1 MKKEP
6 SVLVR
11 ETVKSGKLYI
21 DACLLEDPGV
31 VCVNNK
37 EIQKNKMISFKILY
51 ENNSRF
57 WLQNETWEYF
67 FAQEDVAKIEERV
80 AHFKSHWSPDQRS
93 PDQRSPDQLSEVT
106 ENIPAMPETADNA
119 SDNGFGKEYRTFAE
133 LSEAERLERMDQCK
147 SRLLALIA
155 QKPRQERLITEAL
168 VETTQDTILH
178 NHTALMEALN
188 LAEDDAKEKT
198 QNLVDSTR
206 DIVKASSQL
215 ISANIFND
223 DLMDTLVSKSNG
235 TIIQHMTRV
244 YLKGLA
250 FLTYYNKLVSSSSII
265 KKLRIA
271 FTENYTLFYRSL
283 LPHLH
288 MEDLTLER
296 VFLGGMR
303 AIPENMFYNWAIGFM
318 VHDIGKASAVEYH
331 EGEGAYNRELVMEHV
346 KVGYNSIINKTNY
359 PREAGLIAGY
369 HHEYYGDPSGYGFF
383 RTGLELYRKKNH
395 QAKQDYCISYEVEPV
410 INFQTLAFFP
420 AKVLEIIDVFDSLTD
435 PNRKYRKAM
444 TANEALAM
452 MEEEFVN
459 KNHKLDI
466 ILFDMFKRFINE
478 IPSS

>member
-6 SVLVR
+6 SVLVQ
-11 ETVKSGKLYI
+11 KIIASGKLYI
-21 DACLLEDPGV
+21 DACLFEDPSV

-37 EIQKNKMISFKILY
+37 EPQKNKIISFKILY
-51 ENNSRF
+51 ENNNHF

-67 FAQEDVAKIEERV
+67 FDQEDVAKIEARV
-80 AHFKSHWSPDQRS
+80 AQFKYQWTPEQLAMMENSP
-93 PDQRSPDQLSEVT
+93 
-106 ENIPAMPETADNA
+106 APEAAGNA
-119 SDNGFGKEYRTFAE
+119 SDDGFGNGYTTFAE
-133 LSEAERLERMDQCK
+133 LPESERLERMNQCK
-147 SRLLALIA
+147 NRLLALIA
-155 QKPRQERLITEAL
+155 QKPRQEQLITEAL
-168 VETTQDTILH
+168 VETTQDAILH
-178 NHTALMEALN
+178 NHTALMEAMN
-188 LAEDDAKEKT
+188 LSENDAKDKT
-198 QNLVDSTR
+198 QDLVESTR

-250 FLTYYNKLVSSSSII
+250 FLTYYNKLVSSSSYIT
-265 KKLRIA
+265 KLRIS
-271 FTENYTLFYRSL
+271 FSEKYTLFYRSL

-288 MEDLTLER
+288 IEDLTLEK

-303 AIPENMFYNWAIGFM
+303 AIPEHMFYNWAIGFM

-331 EGEGAYNRELVMEHV
+331 EGEGAYNRDLVMEHV

-383 RTGLELYRKKNH
+383 RTGLELYRKKNP
-395 QAKQDYCISYEVEPV
+395 QIKQDYCIAYEVEPM
-410 INFQTLAFFP
+410 INFQALAFFP
-420 AKVLEIIDVFDSLTD
+420 AKILEIIDVFDSLTD

-444 TANEALAM
+444 TTQEALAV

-459 KNHKLDI
+459 KNQKLDI
-466 ILFDMFKRFINE
+466 ILFELFQRFISE
-478 IPSS
+478 IPPS